1 MSKLNEGD
9 IIQVN
14 GWVMLSGL
22 DSGKYK
28 VHHLFNSPGGLP
40 AYAFVKYPRGKKQI
54 GHYVSNVDGLVE
66 NKVCLNNITIIKRA

>member
-14 GWVMLSGL
+14 GWIMLSGL

-28 VHHLFNSPGGLP
+28 VHHLFKSHGDL

-54 GHYVSNVDGLVE
+54 GHYVSSVDGKVE
-66 NKVCLNNITIIKRA
+66 NKACLNNITIIKRA